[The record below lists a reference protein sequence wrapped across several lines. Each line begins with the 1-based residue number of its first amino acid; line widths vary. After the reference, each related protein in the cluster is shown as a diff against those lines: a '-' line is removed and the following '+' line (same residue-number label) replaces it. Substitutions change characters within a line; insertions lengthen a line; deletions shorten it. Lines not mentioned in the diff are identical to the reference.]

1 MPVWL
6 TIAITT
12 LYVSGLFFIAWRGD
26 KAASLNKDNNLV
38 KPTNGLVYALA
49 LAVYC
54 TSWTYF
60 GAVGSAAS
68 AGWDFIWI
76 YAGPALVF
84 LFFPRIIRRMG
95 DIAQRESITSLS
107 DFLSARYGKSRGV
120 AMLATIAAVMGSLPY
135 ISLQLKSVGVSLSAM
150 AAREGGVIDP
160 SNETVLFTAM
170 AMAVF
175 AILFGARQSD
185 VTKHNTGLMHVLC
198 FEAIIKLLALMMV
211 CALSVTMIDG
221 GLPATIGHAQNH
233 FASDS
238 LSARSITIL
247 LLSMAAMICLPRQ
260 FHVAMIERHSSN
272 DVNWARWVFP
282 FYLLL
287 TSLVVIPITMA
298 GLTQLPADV
307 SPDLFVIQLPLS
319 KGDGMLAMFVFL
331 GGFSAAT
338 GMVIVSTIALSTMVT
353 NDIIVPSF
361 LERGKLTSGTSDGGA
376 SLILIRRLVIVGLL
390 LLAYGY
396 YRLAEDSAALALIGL
411 LSFAAAAQFA
421 PALLAS
427 IYWRH
432 GKKSGVIFGLASG
445 MFIWGYTLFLPAV
458 FGIDKMSSLLPS
470 VLHPHGLFGLTFGD
484 SLTHGVFWSLMVNL
498 LGFVLVSLLSTE
510 RLRDRV
516 QAVAFTAAEQGKI
529 VSGVNPHTHIS
540 KISPDGLTALASRFL
555 DAEAVAHSF
564 EQFGQE
570 KAAKIKGSGAA
581 DWQLVQHTEKLLA
594 RAIGASSARV
604 IMSSV
609 LAGVDVDLDDL
620 LTIFDQRSS
629 SERFDEHMLQS
640 TLENVSQGISV
651 VDSDQN
657 LVAWNG
663 AYIEL
668 FNYPVELIHV
678 GASIKALIEHNIKAG
693 WIAGTDP
700 SETARRRIN
709 HMRSGKPHMYE
720 RQNPDGKYLRITG
733 SPMPGGGYV
742 TTFTDITEDK
752 RREQDLIEAN
762 ENLEARVEARTKKL
776 EELTVELDGARKEA
790 VGANASKTRFL
801 AAASHDLLQPLN
813 AARLF
818 LGAVD
823 TDTQTA
829 AILSKADHAI
839 QSADQLLKGLLD
851 ISRLDHSNVKAQ
863 LTDIPLGPLF
873 EDLVDEAGPMAA
885 KAGLTVRFVPTR
897 LSVRADPDFLTSILR
912 NFLSNARRYT
922 KTGGILIG
930 ARRVDND
937 VRVEVWDTG
946 PGISADEQGMIFEE
960 FRRFEDIDNL
970 GIRGAGL
977 GLSVAKR
984 MADLMGS
991 EIGLRSVE
999 GKGSVFSVKLNRA
1012 ANYIWTSNPPTSSV
1026 KMERDEL
1033 RGLTVLCVD
1042 DEVTILEGMTAL
1054 LSRWN
1059 CRVLTCTNGEDA
1071 IDIACNNDVNVII
1084 ADFQLGKKENGLD
1097 VIAHLRPHLQRPD
1110 NVCLL
1115 SAQKTKGLERKAVN
1129 DNVRLLSKP
1138 ANPDDIKQ
1146 FLLSCLSEEI
1156 AE

>member
-6 TIAITT
+6 IIAVTTI
-12 LYVSGLFFIAWRGD
+12 YVLGLFFIAWRGD
-26 KAASLNKDNNLV
+26 KTASEARDEEPNK
-38 KPTNGLVYALA
+38 PINGFVYALA

-60 GAVGSAAS
+60 GAVGTAAS

-84 LFFPRIIRRMG
+84 LLFPHVIRRIG

-120 AMLATIAAVMGSLPY
+120 AMLATLAAVMGSLPY

-150 AAREGGVIDP
+150 AAKDGELIEA
-160 SNETVLFTAM
+160 SNETVLLTAM
-170 AMAVF
+170 AMAAF
-175 AILFGARQSD
+175 AIFFGARQSD
-185 VTKHNTGLMHVLC
+185 MTKHNRGLMQVLC

-211 CALSVTMIDG
+211 CALSITVMDG
-221 GLPATIGHAQNH
+221 GVSAIFVDAQSH
-233 FASDS
+233 FAGDS
-238 LSARSITIL
+238 LSGRSITIL
-247 LLSMAAMICLPRQ
+247 LLSMAAVICLPRQ
-260 FHVAMIERHSSN
+260 FHVSIIERRQAGE
-272 DVNWARWVFP
+272 VNWARWIFP
-282 FYLLL
+282 LYLLI

-298 GLTQLPADV
+298 GLSQFPSGV

-319 KGDGMLAMFVFL
+319 QGDGLLAMFVFL

-361 LERGKLTSGTSDGGA
+361 LERGKLTSGSGDGGA
-376 SLILIRRLVIVGLL
+376 RLILIRRIVIVGLL

-396 YRLAEDSAALALIGL
+396 YRLAEDSAALAQIGL

-432 GKKSGVIFGLASG
+432 GKKAGVIFGLASG
-445 MFIWGYTLFLPAV
+445 MIIWGYTLFLPAV
-458 FGIDKMSSLLPS
+458 FGIENMASVVPA
-470 VLHPHGLFGLTFGD
+470 VLHPHSLFGASFGD
-484 SLTHGVFWSLMVNL
+484 SLTHGVFWSLTVNII
-498 LGFVLVSLLSTE
+498 GFILVSLLSTE

-516 QAVAFTAAEQGKI
+516 QAVAFTAPAQGKI
-529 VSGVNPHTHIS
+529 VSGVNPHTQIS
-540 KISPDGLTALASRFL
+540 TASPDGLVVLASRFL

-564 EQFGQE
+564 EKFG
-570 KAAKIKGSGAA
+570 KDHGAKIKGAGPA

-609 LAGVDVDLDDL
+609 LAGVDVELDDL
-620 LTIFDQRSS
+620 LTIFDQKSYA
-629 SERFDEHMLQS
+629 ERFDQHMLQS

-651 VDSDQN
+651 VDNEQK
-657 LVAWNG
+657 LIAWNG

-668 FNYPVELIHV
+668 FNYPSELVHV
-678 GASIKALIEHNIKAG
+678 GAPIQALIEYNISAG
-693 WIAGTDP
+693 WIDGADP
-700 SETARRRIN
+700 TEKARRRVK
-709 HMRSGKPHMYE
+709 HMQSGKPHMYE
-720 RQNPDGKYLRITG
+720 RQNPDGRYIRITG

-752 RREQDLIEAN
+752 KREQALIEAN
-762 ENLEARVEARTKKL
+762 ETLEARVEARTKKL
-776 EELTVELDGARKEA
+776 EELTVALDGARKEA

-818 LGAVD
+818 LGAVESD
-823 TDTQTA
+823 NKSADL
-829 AILSKADHAI
+829 LSKADQSI

-851 ISRLDHSNVKAQ
+851 ISRLDHSNVEAQ
-863 LTDIPLGPLF
+863 ITDIPLGPLF
-873 EDLVDEAGPMAA
+873 EDLVDEAAPMAA
-885 KAGLTVRFVPTR
+885 KAELDLRFVPTR
-897 LSVRADPDFLTSILR
+897 LSVKADPDFLTSILR

-922 KTGGILIG
+922 KTGGIVLG
-930 ARRVDND
+930 ARRSGKT
-937 VRVEVWDTG
+937 VRIEVWDTG
-946 PGISADEQGMIFEE
+946 PGISAEGQDMIFEE
-960 FRRFEDIDNL
+960 FQRFEDVDNL

-977 GLSVAKR
+977 GLSVATR

-991 EIGLRSVE
+991 KIGLKTVQGR
-999 GKGSVFSVKLNRA
+999 GSVFSVEVPRA
-1012 ANYIWTSNPPTSSV
+1012 KNQPQRFNPPIAAV
-1026 KMERDEL
+1026 KMKRDEL
-1033 RGLTVLCVD
+1033 KGLTVLCVD
-1042 DEVTILEGMTAL
+1042 DETTILDGMTAL

-1071 IDIACNNDVNVII
+1071 IELACNNDVQAII

-1097 VIAHLRPHLQRPD
+1097 VIAHLRPHLRVPE

-1115 SAQKTKGLERKAVN
+1115 SARKTKGMERKAAN
-1129 DNVRLLSKP
+1129 DNVRVLSKP
-1138 ANPDDIKQ
+1138 ANPEDIRQ
-1146 FLLSCLSEEI
+1146 FLLTCLPGET